1 MINLYYTP
9 SSGSISSSL
18 YVYSDSTIIQPSEYT
33 DITLEISASGYET
46 SGSTFTSTVGD
57 LRVYVRSGSIIYASF
72 PIEETNIYYVIS
84 GSSVLPPFFPNPQP
98 EISNTSSFDLN
109 FDFSP
114 ISNPTSSNDKFQI
127 LSGSTVVF
135 SISGGFSNGTTPL
148 TVGQTY
154 TAVLSGSG
162 TFYTSSISIINTLDS
177 TIVSYVTSSNSYL
190 TASFSSSIYF
200 NGINIIPKTE
210 TFPFLQLTYN
220 DIANIPVAPTNSLD
234 GWNTYLNVSAS
245 IISSSG
251 ATIYVA
257 GGYIGD
263 IINLS
268 VDPTY
273 LVNFT
278 SSRLSNLNTLDLS
291 RPLEPTG
298 SLTSFPNLS
307 ELTVLQNINL
317 TRNNITGS
325 VPSSYSSSY
334 NIQEFSCSW
343 NNISGSIT
351 NILNILPTS
360 SIRIVNVSNN
370 SLTGSIPNL
379 SASFFLSYF
388 DCSSNKLSGS
398 ILPQT
403 HYSLSTFLCNNN
415 ALTGSIPDL
424 SNIYNLSY
432 FDASNNKLTG
442 QLPNLSSSY
451 NLSYF
456 NCQLN
461 QLTGS
466 IPPLTGSLQTFYCI
480 ANQLSGSIG
489 SLNGATNLVNFD
501 CGVNALTGSIPYLV
515 SCSNLVY
522 FNCSD
527 NKLSDYSGSSGGGFA
542 TGPGVSPTLTS
553 FYAQN
558 NQLKAIDVDN
568 ILYDLD
574 KSGATNGVVNL
585 SGSANAAPTVFGL
598 SYTASLV
605 SKGWLVYV
613 N

>member
-1 MINLYYTP
+1 MINLFYLP
-9 SSGSISSSL
+9 ASGSVSSSL
-18 YVYSDSTIIQPSEYT
+18 LIYSDNNPISGSAFHT
-33 DITLEISASGYET
+33 DVILEISASGYET
-46 SGSTFTSTVGD
+46 SGSTFTSTVGT
-57 LRVYVRSGSIIYASF
+57 LRTFIKSGSIVYASF
-72 PIEETNIYYVIS
+72 PTEETNIYYVNS
-84 GSSVLPPFFPNPQP
+84 DEFSTLLSTPPIQTFF
-98 EISNTSSFDLN
+98 TSSFSLDFN
-109 FDFSP
+109 FQP
-114 ISNPTSSNDKFQI
+114 ISALTSSNNAFQI
-127 LSGSTVVF
+127 LSGSTIIF
-135 SISGGFSNGTTPL
+135 STSGGFNDGTIPL
-148 TVGQTY
+148 VVGETY

-190 TASFSSSIYF
+190 TASFSSSTYL
-200 NGINIIPKTE
+200 NGINIIPKVE
-210 TFPFLQLTYN
+210 TFPYLQLTYN
-220 DIANIPVAPTNSLD
+220 SIANIPVAPTNSLD

-263 IINLS
+263 ITNLS
-268 VDPTY
+268 IDPTY

-291 RPLEPTG
+291 RSIEPTG

-307 ELTVLQNINL
+307 ELTTLQNINL

-325 VPSSYSSSY
+325 VPTSYSSSY
-334 NIQEFSCSW
+334 NMQEFSCSW
-343 NNISGSIT
+343 NNISGSIQ
-351 NILNILPTS
+351 NIINILPTS
-360 SIRIVNVSNN
+360 SIRIINVSNN

-379 SASFFLSYF
+379 SSSFFLTYF

-398 ILPQT
+398 ILPQN
-403 HYSLSTFLCNNN
+403 HYSLYTFLCNNN
-415 ALTGSIPDL
+415 ALTGSIPNL
-424 SNIYNLSY
+424 SNIYNLYY

-451 NLSYF
+451 ALSSFIVSY
-456 NCQLN
+456 NS
-461 QLTGS
+461 LTGS
-466 IPPLTGSLQTFYCI
+466 IPPVTNSIHTFYCDN
-480 ANQLSGSIG
+480 NQLSGSIG
-489 SLNGATNLVNFD
+489 SFGGATSLINFN
-501 CGVNALTGSIPYLV
+501 CSYNYLTGSIPYLV
-515 SCSNLVY
+515 SCSNLTY
-522 FNCSD
+522 FNCSY
-527 NKLSDYSGSSGGGFA
+527 NQLTEYSGSSGGGFA

-585 SGSANAAPTVFGL
+585 SGSANAAPTGTGL